1 MSAQLGTAETISML
15 ERSNEKYW
23 GENNIM
29 FYLPSKGDNSIVK
42 HTFMLGPRLNFMT
55 YLNQMSRSNEDSSF
69 FTNID
74 DIELEIN
81 ELQPVISTNNNTT
94 NRNQMIR
101 GSLVLYV
108 RQVLQRLGQG
118 RVKVDETNKT
128 LVLEISDSA
137 SQQHSKREIIVVA
150 RNNKTNM
157 YNYIMWQESN
167 GVLNMFHVTVRF
179 QNNNIDSAYGRQIL
193 INSRFPKPGNTL
205 VTDRE
210 ILRAQKE
217 MQRDQERGF
226 TMITH
231 NAALNNILYNLT
243 YIQKYQE
250 NIQHTVLNNE
260 RMLNNFVYQNSGSG
274 FFMPPSQPA
283 LNPPFPVQPWQPRQY
298 FDKSDAIA
306 RIKGSMG
313 FWNQLLA
320 DISKESVTIELQQN
334 EYRINKNLK
343 RLYFQDGSNSL
354 KMQKS
359 PACLNG
365 NFFGA
370 FTPFATH
377 FDKPG
382 DVTCQVTI
390 LPRTNSFE
398 NQPFVLCSGDKD
410 NEDKVNWG
418 QSLNDKDW
426 EDFRNQLMT
435 LFNYQQ
441 NEEPFNPSSFELVGF
456 YFSQGLLDQKLLNED
471 VQSNEILIS
480 NLVNAA
486 IKKWKEI
493 TYQQLYKVF
502 IQTLQLKDPP
512 VMYNPKKRQSTTNSS

>member
-29 FYLPSKGDNSIVK
+29 FYLPSKRDNSIVK

-74 DIELEIN
+74 DIELQIN
-81 ELQPVISTNNNTT
+81 ELEPVISTNNNTT

-137 SQQHSKREIIVVA
+137 SQQHSKREITLVA
-150 RNNKTNM
+150 HNMKTNM

-231 NAALNNILYNLT
+231 NAALNNILSYLM
-243 YIQKYQE
+243 YMQQYQQ

-283 LNPPFPVQPWQPRQY
+283 LDPPFTVQPSQRQRHIEISEAIERIR
-298 FDKSDAIA
+298 DKMKLWS
-306 RIKGSMG
+306 KTL
-313 FWNQLLA
+313 FE
-320 DISKESVTIELQQN
+320 ISKTSVIVDLEQN
-334 EYRINKNLK
+334 KYATKTNLK
-343 RLYFQDGSNSL
+343 KLYYEGDSKLHL
-354 KMQKS
+354 KMQKA
-359 PACLNG
+359 PTCLNG
-365 NFFGA
+365 NFFSA
-370 FTPFATH
+370 FTPFATSIEINNSET
-377 FDKPG
+377 
-382 DVTCQVTI
+382 TCQVTI
-390 LPRTNSFE
+390 LKRSGSFTK
-398 NQPFVLCSGDKD
+398 QPFVLCSGDK
-410 NEDKVNWG
+410 NNTSKVDWN
-418 QSLNDKDW
+418 LNDTQWNNFKN
-426 EDFRNQLMT
+426 ELKT
-435 LFNYQQ
+435 LFNYETKEEQFYPNSFDLIGIYFAQ
-441 NEEPFNPSSFELVGF
+441 NWL
-456 YFSQGLLDQKLLNED
+456 SQELLDQGAGKTNSEFID
-471 VQSNEILIS
+471 S
-480 NLVNAA
+480 LVSAA
-486 IKKWKEI
+486 LKKWKEV
-493 TYQQLYKVF
+493 TYEELYQVF

-512 VMYNPKKRQSTTNSS
+512 IEYEPTGRKTS